1 MHLGTKSLRVAHK
14 PRPCQPDRRAAG
26 RVLVRRRLG
35 LQVSGLPAG
44 GGREVCTRQRN
55 ARLAVRRLA
64 AARYAFRAGS
74 IRTRFY
80 VTRTTNPCPKTT
92 YIPSKPTRHHP
103 FTSLPS
109 SERAES
115 RAAKLAG
122 IVYQPSVDTALH
134 AACCVV
140 HLYLHTSPGG
150 RSKRSNLLR
159 CCLIS
164 APAYPRVHRKFRR
177 NRT

>member
-1 MHLGTKSLRVAHK
+1 MVHLGTKSLRVAHK

-44 GGREVCTRQRN
+44 GGREVCARQRN

-64 AARYAFRAGS
+64 AARYGFRAGS
-74 IRTRFY
+74 VRTRFH
-80 VTRTTNPCPKTT
+80 VARTTNPCPKTT
-92 YIPSKPTRHHP
+92 YVLLNRQRRHP
-103 FTSLPS
+103 FSGLPPS
-109 SERAES
+109 ARARS
-115 RAAKLAG
+115 RVAKLAS

-150 RSKRSNLLR
+150 RSNLLR
-159 CCLIS
+159 YRLIS
-164 APAYPRVHRKFRR
+164 APTHPRVHRRFRR
-177 NRT
+177 NRN